1 LQQIA
6 QQFLSDIQQTTWIEF
21 IAVITGIVSVIYSR
35 RENILVYPVGMVSTG
50 IFIYLYLKHGLY
62 ADASVNFY
70 YTVMS
75 ILGWYMWSRKT
86 GSRPAEDI
94 QANQMHTKSDLRTGN
109 PSHQPSTP
117 LRFASVDKAIN
128 PPSLRSGGQGHQPK
142 KKAALKITASTPKEW
157 LNAFI
162 FFSVCWVL
170 LYLFLK
176 HFTDSTVPIADS
188 FTSGAAFTGMWLMN
202 KKKLENWTWWIITD
216 LASVPLN
223 FYKHLVFTSFQYL
236 VFLILAVMGY
246 ISWRKKTGH
255 AVA

>member
-1 LQQIA
+1 MQQIA

-21 IAVITGIVSVIYSR
+21 IAVITGIASVIYSR
-35 RENILVYPVGMVSTG
+35 KENILVYPVGMVSTG

-75 ILGWYMWSRKT
+75 IVGWYMWSRKT
-86 GSRPAEDI
+86 GS
-94 QANQMHTKSDLRTGN
+94 N
-109 PSHQPSTP
+109 
-117 LRFASVDKAIN
+117 
-128 PPSLRSGGQGHQPK
+128 QPK

-223 FYKHLVFTSFQYL
+223 FYKHLVFTSFQYF